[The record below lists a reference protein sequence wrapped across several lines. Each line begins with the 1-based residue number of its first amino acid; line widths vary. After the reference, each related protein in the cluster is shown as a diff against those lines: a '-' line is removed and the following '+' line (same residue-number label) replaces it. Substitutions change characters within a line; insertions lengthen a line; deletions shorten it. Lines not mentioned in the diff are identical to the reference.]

1 MNGRR
6 DEELGEQEEGVKQ
19 AARGQ
24 LIARFLKIKCFI
36 EVEVELIYNV
46 VLISTVQQNE
56 STIHIHS
63 SPPYWIPSHSGHHR
77 TLSRSPCAIQ
87 YVLISY
93 SLYI

>member
-46 VLISTVQQNE
+46 VLISTAQQSDLVMHTYIYIYIYAFSVILFSIMFYYRILN
-56 STIHIHS
+56 IV
-63 SPPYWIPSHSGHHR
+63 
-77 TLSRSPCAIQ
+77 PCAIQ
-87 YVLISY
+87 
-93 SLYI
+93 

>member
-46 VLISTVQQNE
+46 VLISTAQQ
-56 STIHIHS
+56 SDLVMHTYIYIYMHS
-63 SPPYWIPSHSGHHR
+63 
-77 TLSRSPCAIQ
+77 L
-87 YVLISY
+87 SY
-93 SLYI
+93 SFPLCFIIGY